1 MSNTPVIVS
10 FQALNTA
17 VPTGLGV
24 HCLPQPATLE
34 TSSTVNYFSAYS
46 VTHALKLGKRRH
58 PLRSGMITLMNS
70 ISKIKNNG
78 KMVEENVASL
88 FFCWEVN
95 NRVVHTKNPHNIFHL
110 F

>member
-34 TSSTVNYFSAYS
+34 TSSTVNYFPAYS
-46 VTHALKLGKRRH
+46 VTHALKQGKWRH

-70 ISKIKNNG
+70 ISKIK
-78 KMVEENVASL
+78 KTMAKWYKRMWHR
-88 FFCWEVN
+88 FFLLGSE
-95 NRVVHTKNPHNIFHL
+95 
-110 F
+110 

>member
-1 MSNTPVIVS
+1 MSNTQVIVI

-34 TSSTVNYFSAYS
+34 TSSTVNYFPAYS
-46 VTHALKLGKRRH
+46 VTHALKQGKRRH

-78 KMVEENVASL
+78 KMVETECGIL
-88 FFCWEVN
+88 FFSCWEVN
-95 NRVVHTKNPHNIFHL
+95 
-110 F
+110 